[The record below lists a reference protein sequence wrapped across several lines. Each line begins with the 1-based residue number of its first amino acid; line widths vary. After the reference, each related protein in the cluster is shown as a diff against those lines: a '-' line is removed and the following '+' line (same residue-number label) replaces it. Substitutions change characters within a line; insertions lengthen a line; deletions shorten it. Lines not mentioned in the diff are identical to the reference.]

1 MKLKGSIQQK
11 FIYKEKHLLY
21 SQLNSRDFTN
31 ITPSQLFFNPFCS
44 GFSPIWNSSSTF
56 QISPTDSWGPWLLCS
71 ALLLIFSSTGI
82 FILIHVIVDHLHNNI
97 GCVMPGPMPFLREK
111 ADDKSVF
118 RNQTFKIVV
127 FIMNLFFI
135 ILYFAFGLLL
145 MKKAYM
151 FFSSSFWISDHKN
164 SKSSFFKLLCL
175 PFNWLVFRNRKKLK
189 FLIQDMLKGYGL
201 KLDWLKI

>member
-1 MKLKGSIQQK
+1 MGAVTS
-11 FIYKEKHLLY
+11 LLV
-21 SQLNSRDFTN
+21 LA
-31 ITPSQLFFNPFCS
+31 
-44 GFSPIWNSSSTF
+44 
-56 QISPTDSWGPWLLCS
+56 
-71 ALLLIFSSTGI
+71 ALLGSMQASLPKTAYFKVIDIWFNWFMSNIFLI
-82 FILIHVIVDHLHNNI
+82 ILIHVIVDHLHNNI